1 VSHEPSRP
9 DEVDV
14 EDVRHRHG
22 CSLPGF
28 DSQPSTVL
36 RDVVVRRCLACG
48 AVKLDRA
55 QTPTTDTDPRSTT

>member
-1 VSHEPSRP
+1 VSHAPSRP

-36 RDVVVRRCLACG
+36 RDVTVRRCRECG
-48 AVKLDRA
+48 AVRLDRL
-55 QTPTTDTDPRSTT
+55 TTDTNDRSST